1 MLDLY
6 QGSGGPTPPEG
17 LPLYTRALWNCEVL
31 SDEIYTGSRIVK
43 SRRMGSLGFALLPWV
58 LHPFGMLPWGVG
70 CDCAALL
77 LMAGKVE
84 LSQMSLSPFPV
95 PIISPGSPPPYTVRS
110 WKEVMALL
118 KFLGTELP
126 LQLGKQHN
134 FQADK
139 K

>member
-1 MLDLY
+1 M
-6 QGSGGPTPPEG
+6 P
-17 LPLYTRALWNCEVL
+17 
-31 SDEIYTGSRIVK
+31 
-43 SRRMGSLGFALLPWV
+43 
-58 LHPFGMLPWGVG
+58 
-70 CDCAALL
+70 
-77 LMAGKVE
+77 
-84 LSQMSLSPFPV
+84 LSPFPV

-126 LQLGKQHN
+126 LQLGKQRN